1 MAKNKELNKDKEQIE
16 DNKHDDGTYTVKRNR
31 TESVIAFVVCLLI
44 AMAIWVYAKNSE
56 QMNNDGPSDDIP
68 AAQSQQAD
76 AQA

>member
-1 MAKNKELNKDKEQIE
+1 MAKNKQKNNEKIE

-31 TESVIAFVVCLLI
+31 TESVIAFIVCLLI

-56 QMNNDGPSDDIP
+56 QMNNDGPSEDIP